1 MSANSSGKRNLVIM
15 GVKPLMNYVVACL
28 SLFNGGAETVLIRAR
43 GKHISKA
50 VDLVELIRR
59 VFLRD
64 AEIRGIKL
72 GTDDLVRDDGKDA
85 KVSIIEIMLAPS

>member
-50 VDLVELIRR
+50 VDLVELIKR